1 MNNLN
6 HLIKKILSFRQKR
19 DWKKFHNPKNLA
31 ISLSI
36 EANELLEKFQ
46 WLNEKESQEIIKN
59 KNLKKEIEEE
69 IADVFYYLLL
79 LGYDLNINL
88 EKAFKE
94 KMKDNEKK
102 YPVKKAKGKAL
113 KYNKI

>member
-6 HLIKKILSFRQKR
+6 HLIQKILIFRQKR
-19 DWKKFHNPKNLA
+19 NWEKFHNPKNLA

-59 KNLKKEIEEE
+59 QNLKKEIEEE
-69 IADVFYYLLL
+69 IADVFYYILLL
-79 LGYDLNINL
+79 SYDLKIDL

-94 KMKDNEKK
+94 KMKENEKK

-113 KYNKI
+113 KYNKL

>member
-1 MNNLN
+1 MNNLK
-6 HLIKKILSFRQKR
+6 HLIKKILIFRQKR

-46 WLNEKESQEIIKN
+46 WLNEKESQEVIKN

-79 LGYDLNINL
+79 LSYELNINL
-88 EKAFKE
+88 EKTFEE
-94 KMKDNEKK
+94 KMRNNEKK
-102 YPVKKAKGKAL
+102 YPVEKAKGKAL
-113 KYNKI
+113 KYNKL